1 MKPYDWYLK
10 AKERLE
16 SFLPSLDES
25 IEVDVDTDIITPDDG
40 GPSYETFMLAF
51 SHRTNPNLHW
61 TMEVQMNDE
70 FIERELEQV
79 VRRIYFE
86 RVE

>member
-16 SFLPSLDES
+16 NFLPSLDES
-25 IEVDVDTDIITPDDG
+25 IEVDVDTDVITPDDG

-51 SHRTNPNLHW
+51 SHQTNPNLHW
-61 TMEVQMNDE
+61 TMEIQMDE
-70 FIERELEQV
+70 V
-79 VRRIYFE
+79 VSVF
-86 RVE
+86 

>member
-1 MKPYDWYLK
+1 MTPFDWYTR
-10 AKERLE
+10 AKERIE
-16 SFLPSLDES
+16 QFMPALDEDL
-25 IEVDVDTDIITPDDG
+25 EVDVDETGVNPYDG
-40 GPSYETFMLAF
+40 SEDYETFVLAF
-51 SHRTNPNLHW
+51 SHPSNSNLHW

-70 FIERELEQV
+70 FIESELEQV